1 MRATSVTLTQS
12 DPFSDVLTS
21 LQQSTSK
28 IALLAPPL
36 TTAADVVRI
45 IEEVLDA
52 TGAIITVFDDLE
64 EVVQLVEGVLPL
76 LSPFPVVGEIAD
88 GFEEPLGTVNTALG
102 DVKQVF
108 QQVKQDVV
116 DPVKK
121 VLDDIQTGLVDV
133 QKVVLAA
140 GEQLPNYINTIQ
152 ILNYLAEIADPLVK
166 VLEGTGPDGPEQKL
180 NDLLDRLNQ
189 VKAGVVKVA
198 GPMAKGLADV
208 ETGVS
213 YLATDLKKAS
223 DAIGDHVRGAVDAVR
238 GAVSLLQPISD
249 AFDRVLDVLKPL
261 KWLLEA
267 VQWLVDH
274 TLKPA
279 TDEVLKVTG
288 LETLIK
294 GAEDALLAKLG
305 LKQVAE
311 MVQANVDQNDISAQQ
326 SSVGSQQ
333 GANMSTLWS
342 GLGTALGDYRTNKS
356 AALQDGMITLVS
368 AIAGTPI
375 DPNKPAEIPD
385 WELPD
390 LQTGTQRA
398 MQAGSVVRATR
409 TLRLRAGFAGLDR
422 MRAPAL
428 AAARS
433 TAFAVRDSTPAQAP
447 ALGPE
452 WQPVSD
458 LTNEITQ
465 TVASLQQ
472 LQQSVSTLG
481 TMMPQFDTSLTLPG
495 TFGEQ
500 VSDLAAILQS
510 ISDLLG
516 SIERFGIFNKVID
529 PFRQMITEQAGNAS
543 QVTAAVDGLKQAV
556 AQVEQAANPVFQSAP
571 NPQMITDTISRLQS
585 WSDAVLHLVNTVE
598 LGKQANVDLNN
609 AYSSGLAD
617 IQNRINTSASD
628 LSGRLKTIDDSTAR
642 LSGSLD
648 TMTDSLSAYAAAL
661 GQISSH
667 SDLISQKA
675 LPSVSK
681 AAHVLG
687 VIDSIFDPL
696 SALLQ
701 EMQCV
706 DAQGLMNMKA
716 NAATAVQAMK
726 DLANKDTSPLAQ
738 SLAQLLGT
746 IADKD
751 LPLGQLHTAVVSAEQ
766 TLSTTTVQA
775 FQSVAAPLTKAL
787 QQLTQAMTETKSYE
801 SPGKDGEP
809 TQWSNDLVDQAL
821 ATAAT
826 TLFKEMGAKLPSDW
840 GGDGKLPKNRAGGA
854 R

>member
-1 MRATSVTLTQS
+1 MRTTSITLTQG

-28 IALLAPPL
+28 IADIAPPL
-36 TTAADVVRI
+36 TTAADVVGT

-52 TGAIITVFDDLE
+52 TGVIITVFDDLE

-88 GFEEPLGTVNTALG
+88 GFEAPLADVKTALAE
-102 DVKQVF
+102 VKQIF

-140 GEQLPNYINTIQ
+140 GEQLPNYLNTIQ
-152 ILNYLAEIADPLVK
+152 ILNYLTEIAAPLVQ
-166 VLEGTGPDGPEQKL
+166 VLEGTGPDGPEQRL
-180 NDLLDRLNQ
+180 NDLLDKLNQ

-208 ETGVS
+208 ETGVQ
-213 YLATDLKKAS
+213 YLATEMKKAGDVIGGHVR
-223 DAIGDHVRGAVDAVR
+223 DAVNLVRGAA
-238 GAVSLLQPISD
+238 GIFQPISD
-249 AFDRVLDVLKPL
+249 AFNRVLNVLKPL

-274 TLKPA
+274 SLKPA
-279 TDEVLKVTG
+279 IDEILTVTG
-288 LETLIK
+288 LKKLMQ
-294 GAEDALLAKLG
+294 GAEQKLLDKLG
-305 LKQVAE
+305 VGPVANLLRSNIN
-311 MVQANVDQNDISAQQ
+311 QGDIGAQQ

-333 GANMSTLWS
+333 GTNMSTLWS

-375 DPNKPAEIPD
+375 DPNKPAVIPD
-385 WELPD
+385 WDLPD
-390 LQTGTQRA
+390 LHTSTQNA
-398 MQAGSVVRATR
+398 LQARSVVRATR

-428 AAARS
+428 AAARP
-433 TAFAVRDSTPAQAP
+433 TAFAVLHSTPAGAP
-447 ALGPE
+447 GLGPE

-481 TMMPQFDTSLTLPG
+481 TMIPQFDTSLTLPG
-495 TFGEQ
+495 TFGEH
-500 VSDLAAILQS
+500 VGDLAAILQS
-510 ISDLLG
+510 ISDLFN
-516 SIERFGIFNKVID
+516 SIERFNIFNNMIE
-529 PFRQMITEQAGNAS
+529 PFRQMVTQQAGNAS

-556 AQVEQAANPVFQSAP
+556 AQVDQAANPVLQSAP
-571 NPQMITDTISRLQS
+571 SPQVITDTISRLQS
-585 WSDAVLHLVNTVE
+585 WSDAVVHLVNTVE
-598 LGKQANVDLNN
+598 LGQQANVDLNN
-609 AYSSGLAD
+609 AYSDGLAD
-617 IQNRINTSASD
+617 LQNRINQSASD
-628 LSGRLKTIDDSTAR
+628 LSVRLKTIDDSAAG
-642 LSGSLD
+642 LQHSLD
-648 TMTDSLSAYAAAL
+648 TLTESLAGYSATL

-667 SDLISQKA
+667 SELIYQKA

-687 VIDSIFDPL
+687 VIDSIVDPL

-701 EMQCV
+701 EMKCV
-706 DAQGLMNMKA
+706 DAQGSNMKA
-716 NAATAVQAMK
+716 SAATAVQAMK
-726 DLANKDTSPLAQ
+726 DRADQDTSPLAK
-738 SLAQLLGT
+738 SLANVLGT

-751 LPLGQLHTAVVSAEQ
+751 LPLGQLHAVVVSANE
-766 TLSTTTVQA
+766 TLSTKTLQA
-775 FQSVAAPLTKAL
+775 FQSVAAPLTQAL

-801 SPGKDGEP
+801 SPGKDGTP

-826 TLFKEMGAKLPSDW
+826 TLFKEMGAKRPPGW
-840 GGDGKLPKNRAGGA
+840 GGKVKLTTNRRGG
-854 R
+854 RR